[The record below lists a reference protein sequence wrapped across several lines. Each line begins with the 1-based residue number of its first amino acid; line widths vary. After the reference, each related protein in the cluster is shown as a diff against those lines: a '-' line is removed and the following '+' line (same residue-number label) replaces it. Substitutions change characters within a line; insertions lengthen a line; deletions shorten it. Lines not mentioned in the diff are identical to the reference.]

1 MLPSLKGQ
9 SSLPTWLVMMQSL
22 FLFPVQTAAHL
33 THQVV
38 SSSLL
43 MHDNIY
49 VELKAF
55 VGELTSACPFN
66 TFVKACFR
74 NLKIFKKPT
83 V

>member
-1 MLPSLKGQ
+1 
-9 SSLPTWLVMMQSL
+9 MQSL
-22 FLFPVQTAAHL
+22 LLFPVQTAAHL

-43 MHDNIY
+43 MHDYIY

-55 VGELTSACPFN
+55 IGEVTSTCPF

-74 NLKIFKKPT
+74 NTEIKNQQFKSFHLMHPT
-83 V
+83 VFS